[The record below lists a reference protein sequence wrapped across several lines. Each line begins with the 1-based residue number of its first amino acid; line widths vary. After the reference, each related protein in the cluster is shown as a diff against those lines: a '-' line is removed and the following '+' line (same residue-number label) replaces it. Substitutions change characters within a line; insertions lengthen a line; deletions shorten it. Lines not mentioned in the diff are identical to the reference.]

1 MHNSSFL
8 PLKKGLF
15 FCKLTG
21 GIGRSFF
28 IGKFAG
34 ISARTGGRRA
44 AFNRRGFR
52 MPGASA
58 NFRTI
63 GRAHRKDPAVDS
75 SLLPGPFG

>member
-34 ISARTGGRRA
+34 ISARGGRRA

-52 MPGASA
+52 VPGASA
-58 NFRTI
+58 NLRAI
-63 GRAHRKDPAVDS
+63 GGAYGKDPVAD
-75 SLLPGPFG
+75 

>member
-1 MHNSSFL
+1 M
-8 PLKKGLF
+8 
-15 FCKLTG
+15 
-21 GIGRSFF
+21 
-28 IGKFAG
+28 GKFAG

-63 GRAHRKDPAVDS
+63 GGAYGKDPVADCC
-75 SLLPGPFG
+75 LLPGPFG